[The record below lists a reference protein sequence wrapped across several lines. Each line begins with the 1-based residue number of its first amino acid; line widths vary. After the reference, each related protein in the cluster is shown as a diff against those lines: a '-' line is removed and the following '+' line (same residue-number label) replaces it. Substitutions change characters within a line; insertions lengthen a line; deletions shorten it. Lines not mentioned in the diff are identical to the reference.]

1 MLVANAND
9 EKFLQ
14 KRFHIAEIIYNQLI
28 KHCKKQFNK
37 LIHDPRYKDASGKDR
52 TALIREYG
60 LSQFDIIK
68 YSKNLGQKYKNYLDS
83 KTVQCI
89 AKRVYTSV
97 KSVLYKGGKHIH
109 FKRYGTLDTIE
120 TDTNINK
127 LQFLGDK
134 IRFNNIYIKVRNKSL
149 NNPYIKE
156 ALSNEIRYIRV
167 TREMFNTGYRYYVQI
182 ILEGNPP
189 NKDIERE
196 TGDVGIDIGTSTIA
210 VSSKDYVFLEELA
223 PLSEEYNKQITAI
236 QRKMDKSR
244 KLMNPQ
250 NFDEDGNIK
259 KNTKKF
265 KKKWNLSHTY
275 RLDRNRLRALYR
287 KKSAYIKQS
296 HEMLANRIL
305 ALGNRVFVEDMNFK
319 ALQKRAKN
327 TKRSEKVSTIVDKNG
342 NEKQVRKYK
351 KKKRFGKSINNKAP
365 AMAISII
372 DRKLHYRHSEI
383 YKVNTR
389 TFKASQYN
397 HITNEYNPKGLTVR
411 GQVILPNTWIQ
422 RDLYSAFLLMN
433 SNDDL
438 QTTNRDK
445 CFNTFDNFL
454 TLHNRCIERI
464 KRTVKHRPKSF
475 GF

>member
-1 MLVANAND
+1 
-9 EKFLQ
+9 
-14 KRFHIAEIIYNQLI
+14 
-28 KHCKKQFNK
+28 
-37 LIHDPRYKDASGKDR
+37 
-52 TALIREYG
+52 
-60 LSQFDIIK
+60 
-68 YSKNLGQKYKNYLDS
+68 
-83 KTVQCI
+83 
-89 AKRVYTSV
+89 
-97 KSVLYKGGKHIH
+97 
-109 FKRYGTLDTIE
+109 
-120 TDTNINK
+120 
-127 LQFLGDK
+127 
-134 IRFNNIYIKVRNKSL
+134 
-149 NNPYIKE
+149 
-156 ALSNEIRYIRV
+156 
-167 TREMFNTGYRYYVQI
+167 
-182 ILEGNPP
+182 
-189 NKDIERE
+189 
-196 TGDVGIDIGTSTIA
+196 
-210 VSSKDYVFLEELA
+210 
-223 PLSEEYNKQITAI
+223 
-236 QRKMDKSR
+236 MDKSR

-275 RLDRNRLRALYR
+275 RLDRNKLRTLYR

-319 ALQKRAKN
+319 ALQKKAKK
-327 TKRSEKVSTIVDKNG
+327 TERSEKLSTIIDKNG
-342 NEKQVRKYK
+342 NEKQVHKYK

-383 YKVNTR
+383 HKVNTR

-411 GQVILPNTWIQ
+411 GQVILPKTWIQ
-422 RDLYSAFLLMN
+422 RDLYSSFLLMN

-445 CFNTFDNFL
+445 CFNTFDSFL
-454 TLHNRCIERI
+454 TLHNKCVEQI